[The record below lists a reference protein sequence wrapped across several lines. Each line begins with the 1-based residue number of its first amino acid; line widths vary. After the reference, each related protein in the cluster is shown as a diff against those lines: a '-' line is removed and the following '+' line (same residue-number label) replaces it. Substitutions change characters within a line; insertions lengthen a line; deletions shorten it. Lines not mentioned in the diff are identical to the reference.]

1 MELAN
6 RPKSLDP
13 NNSPIPILENLKLN
27 LNNPS
32 FFQDYLI
39 ILQLKRKRNEKSDEE
54 DVNIIYFKDSL
65 MLLISLIRKE
75 DNPSKSLYLKLTF
88 LNFFISSQI

>member
-1 MELAN
+1 M
-6 RPKSLDP
+6 DP
-13 NNSPIPILENLKLN
+13 TNSPIPILENLKLN

-54 DVNIIYFKDSL
+54 DVSIIYEES
-65 MLLISLIRKE
+65 LISRT
-75 DNPSKSLYLKLTF
+75 SLLK
-88 LNFFISSQI
+88 NFKYEF

>member
-1 MELAN
+1 M
-6 RPKSLDP
+6 DP
-13 NNSPIPILENLKLN
+13 TNSPIPILEDLKLN

-54 DVNIIYFKDSL
+54 DVSIIYEE
-65 MLLISLIRKE
+65 SLITRTT
-75 DNPSKSLYLKLTF
+75 LLR
-88 LNFFISSQI
+88 NFKYEF

>member
-13 NNSPIPILENLKLN
+13 NNSPIPIIEDLKLN

-54 DVNIIYFKDSL
+54 DVNIIYEES
-65 MLLISLIRKE
+65 LISR
-75 DNPSKSLYLKLTF
+75 NSLLK
-88 LNFFISSQI
+88 NFKYEF

>member
-1 MELAN
+1 M
-6 RPKSLDP
+6 DP
-13 NNSPIPILENLKLN
+13 TNSPIPILENLKLN

-54 DVNIIYFKDSL
+54 DVSIIYEE
-65 MLLISLIRKE
+65 SLITRTT
-75 DNPSKSLYLKLTF
+75 LLR
-88 LNFFISSQI
+88 NFKYEF

>member
-54 DVNIIYFKDSL
+54 DVNIIYEE
-65 MLLISLIRKE
+65 SLITRTT
-75 DNPSKSLYLKLTF
+75 LLR
-88 LNFFISSQI
+88 NFKYEF

>member
-54 DVNIIYFKDSL
+54 DVSIIYEE
-65 MLLISLIRKE
+65 SLITRTT
-75 DNPSKSLYLKLTF
+75 LLR
-88 LNFFISSQI
+88 NFKYEF

>member
-1 MELAN
+1 M
-6 RPKSLDP
+6 DP
-13 NNSPIPILENLKLN
+13 TNSPIPILENLKLN

-54 DVNIIYFKDSL
+54 DVNIIYEE
-65 MLLISLIRKE
+65 SLITRT
-75 DNPSKSLYLKLTF
+75 SLPR
-88 LNFFISSQI
+88 NFKYEF

>member
-1 MELAN
+1 M
-6 RPKSLDP
+6 DP
-13 NNSPIPILENLKLN
+13 TNSPIPILEDLKLN

-54 DVNIIYFKDSL
+54 DVNIIYEESFITRTTLLRNFKY
-65 MLLISLIRKE
+65 E
-75 DNPSKSLYLKLTF
+75 F
-88 LNFFISSQI
+88 

>member
-39 ILQLKRKRNEKSDEE
+39 ILQLKRKRNEQSDEE
-54 DVNIIYFKDSL
+54 DVNIIYEESFITRTTLLRNFKY
-65 MLLISLIRKE
+65 E
-75 DNPSKSLYLKLTF
+75 F
-88 LNFFISSQI
+88 

>member
-54 DVNIIYFKDSL
+54 DVNIIYEESFITRTTLLRNFKY
-65 MLLISLIRKE
+65 E
-75 DNPSKSLYLKLTF
+75 F
-88 LNFFISSQI
+88 

>member
-54 DVNIIYFKDSL
+54 DVSIIYEESFITRTTLLRNFKY
-65 MLLISLIRKE
+65 E
-75 DNPSKSLYLKLTF
+75 F
-88 LNFFISSQI
+88 